1 MSTEDNNKDNN
12 NGGGGNANDDKNLKS
27 PNDSQNQN
35 NNSNANNNGGEITIP
50 KHRFDEVNGE
60 YQKLLKEKED
70 REKAD
75 KEAADKK
82 LVEEKK
88 FEELSTKRQQD
99 LDQANITIR
108 TLKVQA
114 AVERIAAKSGAVDT
128 EAVYKLL
135 DQTSI
140 KVDDQG
146 NVTGVEEAVKALLEA
161 KPFLIGSGGSPA
173 NIGGGSNPDQANS
186 AKKPISWVKER
197 WADPKWVRDKHDD
210 LDGKTGEEYLNKLQA
225 DGLID
230 YNS

>member
-1 MSTEDNNKDNN
+1 MSEDNNKDQNN
-12 NGGGGNANDDKNLKS
+12 GGGNANDDKNLNNS
-27 PNDSQNQN
+27 HDSQNQN
-35 NNSNANNNGGEITIP
+35 NNSGANNNGGDITIP

-75 KEAADKK
+75 REAADKK
-82 LVEEKK
+82 LAEEKK
-88 FEELSTKRQQD
+88 FEELSAKRQQD
-99 LDQANITIR
+99 LDQANTTIR

-135 DQTSI
+135 DQSSI
-140 KVDDQG
+140 TVDDKG

-161 KPFLIGSGGSPA
+161 KPFLKGSGGSPA
-173 NIGGGSNPDQANS
+173 NIGGGSNPDKPNS

-197 WADPKWVRDKHDD
+197 WADPKWVRDKHED